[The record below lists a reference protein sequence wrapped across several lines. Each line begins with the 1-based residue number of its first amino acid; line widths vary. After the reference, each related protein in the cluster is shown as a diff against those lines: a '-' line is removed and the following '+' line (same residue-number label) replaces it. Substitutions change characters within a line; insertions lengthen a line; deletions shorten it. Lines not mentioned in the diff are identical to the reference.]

1 MRYKLTCTSRWN
13 SKDILNKYPILNN
26 YKPMLDNPY
35 PNPEVSR
42 LTIEVTDLVKFYDD
56 IEEEIIIGKDSSGCD
71 KDLYYLEI
79 YDDYR
84 E

>member
-1 MRYKLTCTSRWN
+1 MRYKLTCTSSWN
-13 SKDILNKYPILNN
+13 SRDILNRYPVLNN
-26 YKPMLDNPY
+26 YKPVFDNPY
-35 PNPEVSR
+35 PNPEACR

-56 IEEEIIIGKDSSGCD
+56 IEEEIIIGKESGGCD
-71 KDLYYLEI
+71 KGLYYLEI